1 MRFLYI
7 ITKSPRIFNAVFSG
21 ERDSFWH
28 DPNSSEKASKL
39 FWKEFD
45 ETGICKPLQIRL
57 CFGTAFLMKH
67 FIKKQYEKTPS

>member
-1 MRFLYI
+1 MI
-7 ITKSPRIFNAVFSG
+7 RILQK
-21 ERDSFWH
+21 
-28 DPNSSEKASKL
+28 KASKL